1 MRILLISLWYHPEPV
16 TKPHDLAAQL
26 ARRGHQVYAI
36 TGFPNYPSGR
46 LYPGYRLRPRQA
58 ETLDGARVVRVPHVV
73 DRSQSALRRLV
84 SYSSFAISAAA
95 VGGQSVPRPDVIWT
109 YQVGLPGVLLSA
121 LTGAPLVH
129 EVQDLWPEWGHT
141 AQLRGL
147 KGGLYRLLDA
157 QERWIY
163 RRAAAVTT
171 ISEGF
176 CRALMAKGVPQERLH
191 LIANWANEAHFR
203 PVPRDP
209 ELGRREGL
217 LDRFNVMYVGNVGT
231 AQGLGLVLAT
241 AERLRD
247 LPKLQ
252 FVVIGDGVERRAL
265 ETQAAERELSAVRFL
280 GSRPP
285 EVVAHYLAYAD
296 AVLLPLL
303 RNPVYEIT
311 IPSKT
316 YAYLAAGRPILVSAA
331 GDVAELVRS
340 AGAGV
345 VCPPEDPDALALAI
359 RRMAEMPEEQREA
372 LGQAGRQAFLSRFT
386 RDLQMDRYEAL
397 FNKVAKVGI
406 MGATPRRTP

>member
-16 TKPHDLAAQL
+16 GKPHDLAVQL
-26 ARRGHQVYAI
+26 ARRGHQVFAI

-46 LYPGYRLRPRQA
+46 LYSGYRVRARQREA
-58 ETLDGARVVRVPHVV
+58 LDGVQVVRVPHVV

-84 SYSSFAISAAA
+84 SYTSFAAMAVA
-95 VGGQSVPRPDVIWT
+95 VGGPAVPRPDVIWT

-121 LTGAPLVH
+121 LKGAPLVH
-129 EVQDLWPEWGHT
+129 EVQDLWPEWGRT
-141 AQLRGL
+141 AQLSGL

-171 ISEGF
+171 ISDGF
-176 CRALMAKGVPQERLH
+176 CRALQAKGVPAERLH

-217 LDRFNVMYVGNVGT
+217 LDRFNIMYVGNVGT
-231 AQGLGLVLAT
+231 AQGLGLVLET
-241 AERLRD
+241 ADRLRD
-247 LPKLQ
+247 LPDLQ

-265 ETQAAERELSAVRFL
+265 EVQAAERGLSAVRFL

-285 EVVAHYLAYAD
+285 DAVAGYLAYAD

-316 YAYLAAGRPILVSAA
+316 YAYLATGRPILVSAA
-331 GDVAELVRS
+331 GDAAELVRS
-340 AGAGV
+340 AGAGL
-345 VCPPEDPDALALAI
+345 VCPPEDPDALAQAI
-359 RRMAEMPEEQREA
+359 RRMVEMPPEQREA
-372 LGQAGRQAFLSRFT
+372 LGQAGRQAFLSRFA
-386 RDLQMDRYEAL
+386 RDLQIDRYEAL
-397 FNKVAKVGI
+397 FNKVARVSYNE
-406 MGATPRRTP
+406 